1 MSLHLHNCSLNLV
14 SLSTHFPTW
23 KDSTKPSEESNSN
36 KDYVSLPASL
46 SFQIHSP
53 TEVEQMLLFMQL
65 MGLESASNRLLVLI
79 NLWIDVLVKLL
90 SHVLLFVTHE
100 L

>member
-1 MSLHLHNCSLNLV
+1 MSLHLHNCSLNLD
-14 SLSTHFPTW
+14 SPSIHFSTW
-23 KDSTKPSEESNSN
+23 KDSTKPYESNSN
-36 KDYVSLPASL
+36 KDLSSSL

-53 TEVEQMLLFMQL
+53 KAEVEQMLLFMQL
-65 MGLESASNRLLVLI
+65 MGLESASNSLPLLI
-79 NLWIDVLVKLL
+79 NVWIYVVVKLL

>member
-1 MSLHLHNCSLNLV
+1 MWGGISQQPVDLGSLL
-14 SLSTHFPTW
+14 PTW